1 MGAHEKGRILMTT
14 TYEHIDVNP
23 VTGVFGAEI
32 SGIDL
37 SEPLD
42 DALFEEVNR
51 ALLDYHVIFFRDQDI
66 TPRQHV
72 EFGRRFGDLHI
83 HPFIPAHEEQPE
95 IIVLGGKTPG
105 PGPYARNANVW
116 HTDLTYSQEP
126 PMGSILHGVEVPG
139 SGGDTMFADLTAAYE
154 GLSDRLQHLFSDM
167 IAVHSMSATKT
178 RQELTSPRQVKE
190 MQWSL
195 ERVPPAEHP
204 VVRTHPETG
213 QKCLFVSRHFTSH
226 LKDVSDRESEALLNL
241 LHTHIDHPEYQ
252 CRFRWKKNSIA
263 FWDNR
268 CTQHYA
274 VADYTQIRR
283 MHRVT
288 ICGPRPV

>member
-1 MGAHEKGRILMTT
+1 MKTLPYQHIEVRPMTGT
-14 TYEHIDVNP
+14 FGTEIF
-23 VTGVFGAEI
+23 GV
-32 SGIDL
+32 DL
-37 SEPLD
+37 SAPLSD
-42 DALFEEVNR
+42 EVFNEVKR

-72 EFGRRFGDLHI
+72 DFGRRFGELHI
-83 HPFIPAHEEQPE
+83 HPFIPAHEDQPE

-126 PMGSILHGVEVPG
+126 PMGSILHGVEIPE
-139 SGGDTMFADLTAAYE
+139 SGGDTMFADLTAAYD
-154 GLSDRLQHLFSDM
+154 GLSDRLQSLFSDM

-178 RQELTSPRQVKE
+178 RQELTSAQQIKE
-190 MQWSL
+190 VQWSL
-195 ERVPPAEHP
+195 EKVPPAEHP
-204 VVRTHPETG
+204 VVRTHPDTG
-213 QKCLFVSRHFTSH
+213 RKCLFVSRHFTSY
-226 LKDVSDRESEALLNL
+226 LKDVTERESNALLSL
-241 LHTHIDHPEYQ
+241 LHDHIDQPEYQ
-252 CRFRWKKNSIA
+252 CRFRWQKNSVA

-274 VADYTQIRR
+274 VADYHEIRR

-288 ICGPRPV
+288 ICGPRPS